1 MSDNTAA
8 VVIPTRLGG
17 PLLADALAAVE
28 GWPVFVVDDSDDG
41 LDLPEGVHGVR
52 AGGLGFAASCNL
64 GLAAAEAAGHP
75 LVVLLNDDARPAA
88 GCINGLLGT
97 WRDGVG
103 AVGPVLIDGDG
114 AVVSAGIRFSWWG
127 RVRESRHVY
136 AEDAPMDAI
145 SGACMLVR
153 SSERFAA
160 GYPHGM
166 EDVALCA
173 SLRERGLV
181 VVLTPGGA
189 VCTWGGARC
198 PRRIPRPHMVR
209 WQGIFAW
216 WTTTGARRWCWVWRW
231 PACCEPVPA
240 LRGCGPSV
248 ERGSSD
254 EHGLCGAGFSLEAWT
269 APCRAG
275 NP

>member
-1 MSDNTAA
+1 MSDNTSA

-28 GWPVFVVDDSDDG
+28 GWTVFVVDDSDDG

-114 AVVSAGIRFSWWG
+114 EVTSAGIRFSWWG
-127 RVRESRHVY
+127 RVKESRHVY

-181 VVLTPGGA
+181 VVLTPRGRCVHLGGRTLSPADPEAAYGALAGHLRLVDNDWRAA
-189 VCTWGGARC
+189 VVLGLA
-198 PRRIPRPHMVR
+198 V
-209 WQGIFAW
+209 AS
-216 WTTTGARRWCWVWRW
+216 V
-231 PACCEPVPA
+231 
-240 LRGCGPSV
+240 LRTGPSPA
-248 ERGSSD
+248 RLRALGR
-254 EHGLCGAGFSLEAWT
+254 AWEQ
-269 APCRAG
+269 R
-275 NP
+275 